1 MVGSRIRAVGC
12 ALGLLLALAACAA
25 DPSGGP
31 VLAEKRQPSLNDTA
45 DCHDQARWQAEQH
58 YPTRTQ
64 GIRNRIETTN
74 ELGRFSEEVQLF
86 KRCLQHKAY
95 WP

>member
-1 MVGSRIRAVGC
+1 M
-12 ALGLLLALAACAA
+12 LLLALVAC
-25 DPSGGP
+25 DGGPSGGP
-31 VLAEKRQPSLNDTA
+31 AIAENRQRSLNDTA
-45 DCHDQARWQAEQH
+45 DCHDQARWQAEQQ
-58 YPTRTQ
+58 YPTRAQ

-74 ELGRFSEEVQLF
+74 ELGRFSEEVRVF

>member
-1 MVGSRIRAVGC
+1 MRSRVPAVGC

-25 DPSGGP
+25 DPPGSP
-31 VLAEKRQPSLNDTA
+31 AIAENRRAGLNDTA
-45 DCHDQARWQAEQH
+45 DCHDQARWQAEQQ
-58 YPTRTQ
+58 YPTRVQ
-64 GIRNRIETTN
+64 GIRNKIETTN
-74 ELGRFSEEVQLF
+74 ELGRFSEEVQVF